1 MRSSRLIAGLLAVC
15 IMADLAKAAEP
26 AKRPNFVFI
35 VSEDNSVHYL
45 RLYGHKLGAT
55 PNIERLAAEGLTF
68 NHAFSAAPVCS
79 VARTT
84 LATGMHAPRVGFQYH
99 RKSAVAHLPPGVRPW
114 SATLREHGYYATNNA
129 KTDYNIAVDM
139 KLAWDKSSRK
149 ASWRNRPNK
158 VMPFFHMQSFA
169 DSHESSLHFPLKQME
184 SPTTTPPGEVE
195 LPPYF
200 PDTPIFRYTMA
211 RYFDRMRVIDG
222 RVGRIVSQL
231 KEDGLLEDTFVFY
244 FGDHGGVLP
253 RSKGYAY
260 ESGLHVPF
268 VVRIPENFKH
278 LVDHKRGSRTDGFVS
293 FIDFGPTVLHL
304 AGLEPHGQLDGTAFL
319 GADVSAADL
328 AKRDEVF
335 GHADRFDEKYDMVR
349 TLRKGNWKYIRN
361 YQNYYA
367 DGLQNNYRYRQLA
380 YDNWRDEYRAKQ
392 LNATQ
397 QQFFERRPAEQLFD
411 LTTDPHEV
419 NNLAVDPKHAARLA
433 KLRTRLKAKVKS
445 INDLSFYPE
454 NRMVADALDDGVAFG
469 REHAQQISRLA
480 ELADLAVVSFA
491 EARRKLS
498 QALRSKGNLRRYW
511 ALTVCAS
518 FGEQAKPLAKAAK
531 PLLND
536 NDPMVRMR
544 AAEFLGGIHA
554 ADPMPTLYDVLNSVE
569 TEQEVML
576 TFNTVVYL
584 RDQIGHKYDPSKL
597 NLKFDK
603 GEVHRRVNYLD
614 GTDSRTSY

>member
-1 MRSSRLIAGLLAVC
+1 MRSSRLIAALLAVY
-15 IMADLAKAAEP
+15 IVAGLAKAAEP

-45 RLYGHKLGAT
+45 RLYGHRLGVT

-99 RKSAVAHLPPGVRPW
+99 RKSAVAHLPSGVRPW
-114 SATLREHGYYATNNA
+114 SVTLREHGYYATNNA

-139 KLAWDKSSRK
+139 KLAWDMSSRK
-149 ASWRNRPNK
+149 ASWRNRPDK
-158 VMPFFHMQSFA
+158 AMPFFHMQSFG
-169 DSHESSLHFPLKQME
+169 DSHESSLHFPMKQME
-184 SPTTTPPGEVE
+184 SPTTTPLGEVE

-211 RYFDRMRVIDG
+211 RYFDRMAVIDG
-222 RVGRIVSQL
+222 RVGRIVNQL

-268 VVRIPENFKH
+268 VVRIPANFKH

-304 AGLEPHGQLDGTAFL
+304 AGLKSHRQLDGTAFL
-319 GADVSAADL
+319 GADISAADL

-380 YDNWRDEYRAKQ
+380 YDNWRDEYRAKR
-392 LNATQ
+392 LDVTQ

-411 LTTDPHEV
+411 LTADPHEV
-419 NNLAVDPKHAARLA
+419 NNLATDPKHAVRLA
-433 KLRTRLKAKVKS
+433 KLRERLKARVKS

-454 NRMVADALDDGVAFG
+454 NRMVTDALNNGVAFG

-480 ELADLAVVSFA
+480 DLADLAVVPFT
-491 EARRKLS
+491 EARGKLA
-498 QALRSKGNLRRYW
+498 QAMRSKGNLRRYW

-518 FGEQAKPLAKAAK
+518 FGEQAKPLAKAAM

-536 NDPMVRMR
+536 NDPMVRVR
-544 AAEFLGGIHA
+544 AAEFLGGIDA
-554 ADPMPTLYDVLNSVE
+554 VDPMPTLYDVLNSVE

-576 TFNTVVYL
+576 AFNTVVYL

-597 NLKFDK
+597 KLKFDK